1 MTENRENLLV
11 VDGMALLF
19 RAFYATAVSKQ
30 FMFNQQGIPTN
41 GVQGFMRHMFA
52 AIRQSNPTH
61 TLICWDMGS

>member
-30 FMFNQQGIPTN
+30 FMFNQQGY
-41 GVQGFMRHMFA
+41 R
-52 AIRQSNPTH
+52 R
-61 TLICWDMGS
+61 MGARFYAPHVCSDSPE

>member
-30 FMFNQQGIPTN
+30 FMLTN
-41 GVQGFMRHMFA
+41 RGYRRMGCKVLCATCLQRFA
-52 AIRQSNPTH
+52 RVTQRIH
-61 TLICWDMGS
+61 

>member
-30 FMFNQQGIPTN
+30 FMFNQHGIPTN
-41 GVQGFMRHMFA
+41 GVQGLCATCLQRFA
-52 AIRQSNPTH
+52 RVTQRIH
-61 TLICWDMGS
+61 